1 MSRVRLLLLDSDCGL
16 STVHCEELD
25 DYYKYIKCDTID
37 IVQRKIGNK
46 VFDIICDDEGRF
58 KNNPR
63 LSMISIYDDYMAS
76 LVGNLI
82 FANHDA
88 EGNTTSL
95 SSEDIAMIKSEAV
108 RILDVDNGR
117 MNWAVLC
124 S

>member
-16 STVHCEELD
+16 STVHCEDLD
-25 DYYKYIKCDTID
+25 DYYKHIKCDTID

>member
-16 STVHCEELD
+16 STVHCEGLD
-25 DYYKYIKCDTID
+25 DYYKHIKCDTID

-63 LSMISIYDDYMAS
+63 LSMISIYDDYTAQ

-95 SSEDIAMIKSEAV
+95 TSEDIAMIKNEAV
-108 RILDVDNGR
+108 RVLDVDNGK
-117 MNWAVLC
+117 MNWVVLC

>member
-16 STVHCEELD
+16 STVHCEDLD
-25 DYYKYIKCDTID
+25 DYYKHIKCDTID

-95 SSEDIAMIKSEAV
+95 SSEDIAIIKNEAV
-108 RILDVDNGR
+108 RVLDADNGR
-117 MNWAVLC
+117 MNWVVLC